1 MSELFDIAACMA
13 QKKAMPKPDMQV
25 TIHMAGGGGLSSLKN
40 NISIKGQPHKLSY
53 ITPFEGKILEDL
65 GGSGRMVNGI
75 PAYAMG
81 DPDAPDDSEEDISYD
96 VPGNP
101 NTFDPNMMLA
111 DPFLDIQRKVNLLK
125 DDEDEEDKNT
135 YENMIDGIISI
146 FSPEDKAT
154 TDARASLA
162 ALAKN
167 YEGMAVDTAKAGA
180 TDIEAGRLK
189 QGEGL
194 LNLVQ
199 ESIDREDLSR
209 QYNIPLAQ
217 QLERLGLKTFGK
229 GMRGAYEVE
238 TGKAVSREAYDP
250 DKYNLGD
257 VASPK
262 GAARLEFEQIAKEN
276 PNLTASELLSKF
288 NANDPSLKR
297 YSKTTLSPGDL
308 SHLGLTADAPMG
320 QQVNALDSARYRG
333 ALQGLGMIMK
343 GIGAG
348 PIAVGA
354 DLFNEGKGIGSLL
367 ADIFEKESDY
377 KIPGRGLYGKIEG
390 IPPTEQ
396 EMMDELGKR
405 LGPYMLPNYMEKRET
420 GGKVTPLPPI
430 IDPPTPIPIPPDPK
444 PEDTRTPMEKYY
456 NIDPEK
462 DEWYKDEDRKV
473 MEEYYKDFPS
483 DRNPNYT
490 ANQLR
495 ILAFAYPDLFGN
507 YEPPTKP
514 PVIDPEPPIIDPEPP
529 IDLPIIFDPLY
540 TQQRNNVNGN

>member
-1 MSELFDIAACMA
+1 MAGLFHRAAQKAMQMSER
-13 QKKAMPKPDMQV
+13 KPDPV
-25 TIHMAGGGGLSSLKN
+25 TIDAGPFKIKIPMGGGGLSSLQK
-40 NISIKGQPHKLSY
+40 NISIKGQPHELSY
-53 ITPFEGKILEDL
+53 ITPGEGGLLKQL
-65 GGSGRMVNGI
+65 GGSGRMVNGV
-75 PAYAMG
+75 PAYDFPDYDPGVHEGFETYDPGDDEPG
-81 DPDAPDDSEEDISYD
+81 DPRDRELAA
-96 VPGNP
+96 
-101 NTFDPNMMLA
+101 MMLS
-111 DPFLDIQRKVNLLK
+111 DPFLDIQRKVSLLK
-125 DDEDEEDKNT
+125 DDEDEENKNT
-135 YENMIDGIISI
+135 YENIRDGLISI

-154 TDARASLA
+154 TDAKESLA

-167 YEGMAVDTAKAGA
+167 YEAMAVDTAKAGV

-250 DKYNLGD
+250 DKYNLMD
-257 VASPK
+257 IASPK

-320 QQVNALDSARYRG
+320 QQVNDLDSARYRG
-333 ALQGLGMIMK
+333 ALQGIGMIMK

-367 ADIFEKESDY
+367 ADIFEKESGY
-377 KIPGRGLYGKIEG
+377 KIPGRELYGKIEG

-396 EMMDELGKR
+396 EMIDKLGRR
-405 LGPYMLPNYMEKRET
+405 LGPQILPNYRET

-430 IDPPTPIPIPPDPK
+430 INPPTPIPIPPDPEPE

-495 ILAFAYPDLFGN
+495 ILAFAYPELFGN
-507 YEPPTKP
+507 LE
-514 PVIDPEPPIIDPEPP
+514 E
-529 IDLPIIFDPLY
+529 
-540 TQQRNNVNGN
+540 